1 MPSCSVF
8 LCKKRSTTSSL
19 EKDNVTFHLFPKI
32 PMIRDVWMKACA
44 NHVSWTPK
52 RTSTI
57 CSQHFEPSC
66 FITQAHNKRKLK
78 ECAVPTLK
86 LPKVERCE
94 ESRPG
99 TSTLIKIE
107 TCEDSLSP
115 KTQEYIIIKDQPH
128 MSQSENHNLHLCDT
142 PKTIKLRKII
152 LMKNKK
158 IKRLQSQIRYLKKK
172 VDEMQE
178 VFNELSEKSLIN
190 KENCLVQGKNG
201 VEEKEESIPILE

>member
-1 MPSCSVF
+1 MPCCSVF
-8 LCKKRSTTSSL
+8 LCKKRSNTSSI
-19 EKDNVTFHLFPKI
+19 EKDNVTFHLFPKV
-32 PMIRDVWMKACA
+32 PVIRDAWMKACA
-44 NHVSWTPK
+44 KHVSWTPK

-66 FITQAHNKRKLK
+66 FIIQAHNKRKLK

-86 LPKVERCE
+86 LPKVERSE
-94 ESRPG
+94 ESTPG
-99 TSTLIKIE
+99 TFIHIKIE
-107 TCEDSLSP
+107 TVENSLP
-115 KTQEYIIIKDQPH
+115 PTQECIMIKDQPH
-128 MSQSENHNLHLCDT
+128 MSQSENHNPHLCDS

-178 VFNELSEKSLIN
+178 VFNELTEKSIIN
-190 KENCLVQGKNG
+190 KENRLAQDKNG
-201 VEEKEESIPILE
+201 VEEKEKSTPILE